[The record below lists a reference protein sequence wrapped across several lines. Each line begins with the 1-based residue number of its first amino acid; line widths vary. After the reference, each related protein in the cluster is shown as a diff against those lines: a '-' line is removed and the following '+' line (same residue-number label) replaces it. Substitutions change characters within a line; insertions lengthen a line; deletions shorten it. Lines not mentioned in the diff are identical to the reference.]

1 MAENELSKKELWT
14 NRIQDFYSS
23 GLSRKAWCQ
32 EHQLPLS
39 TLSYWLKKQTE
50 STQTESEMEPVFA
63 RLPSE
68 QELSSRLSFVL
79 SPVTIHLPG
88 SVQIEIGTGCPEQL
102 LASLFHALKAYA

>member
-1 MAENELSKKELWT
+1 MTEKELSKKELWT

-50 STQTESEMEPVFA
+50 STQTESGMEPVFA
-63 RLPSE
+63 KLPSE
-68 QELSSRLSFVL
+68 QELSSGLSVVL

-88 SVQIEIGTGCPEQL
+88 SVRIEIGAGCPGQL
-102 LASLFHALKAYA
+102 LASLLHALKAYA